1 MAESGGEWHR
11 AGRKIFEKSQKV
23 SFLRDSFDISVNSFD
38 TPCRFLGTL
47 GLETKNQNSYSF
59 TFAVPHTGVKVSLV
73 YRLLRVSTVLIPLF
87 YRLSLAQMMTP
98 RILEFQWRQ
107 PQ

>member
-23 SFLRDSFDISVNSFD
+23 SFLRDSFDISVNSFG
-38 TPCRFLGTL
+38 TPCRFLGIL
-47 GLETKNQNSYSF
+47 GLETKTQNSYSF
-59 TFAVPHTGVKVSLV
+59 TGVNVSLV

-87 YRLSLAQMMTP
+87 HRLSLAQMMTL
-98 RILEFQWRQ
+98 RILDFKWRQ

>member
-1 MAESGGEWHR
+1 MMDVGEWQR

-23 SFLRDSFDISVNSFD
+23 SFLRDSFDISVNSFG

-47 GLETKNQNSYSF
+47 GLETENQNSYSF
-59 TFAVPHTGVKVSLV
+59 TFAVPHTGVNVSLV
-73 YRLLRVSTVLIPLF
+73 YRLLRVSTVLILLF
-87 YRLSLAQMMTP
+87 HRLSLARMMTP
-98 RILEFQWRQ
+98 RTLDFKWRQ